1 MRWIVMTN
9 EEQQT
14 SALIATCAKEA
25 SGYILSC
32 AEQAG
37 LDRLAFLVN
46 VSAVLAAS
54 ALAAQPQDQ
63 LAAASRHI
71 QHALGLVHCREEDQ
85 SAPAK

>member
-1 MRWIVMTN
+1 MTE
-9 EEQQT
+9 EEQST
-14 SALIATCAKEA
+14 SALIAACAKEA

-37 LDRLAFLVN
+37 QDRLAFLMN

-63 LAAASRHI
+63 LAAASQHI
-71 QHALGLVHCREEDQ
+71 QHALGLVHCREDD
-85 SAPAK
+85 

>member
-1 MRWIVMTN
+1 MTD
-9 EEQQT
+9 EEQKNT
-14 SALIATCAKEA
+14 SALIAACAKEA

-37 LDRLAFLVN
+37 LDRLPFLVN
-46 VSAVLAAS
+46 VAAVLAAS

-71 QHALGLVHCREEDQ
+71 QHALGLVHCRQEDEAA
-85 SAPAK
+85 SGG

>member
-1 MRWIVMTN
+1 MTE
-9 EEQQT
+9 EEQNA
-14 SALIATCAKEA
+14 SVLIAACAKEA

-37 LDRLAFLVN
+37 LDRLAFLLN

-63 LAAASRHI
+63 LAAASQHI
-71 QHALGLVHCREEDQ
+71 QDALGLVHCREEAD
-85 SAPAK
+85 PARH

>member
-1 MRWIVMTN
+1 MTE
-9 EEQQT
+9 EEQNA
-14 SALIATCAKEA
+14 SVLIAACAKEA

-37 LDRLAFLVN
+37 LDRLACLLN

-63 LAAASRHI
+63 LAAASQHI
-71 QHALGLVHCREEDQ
+71 QDALGLVHCREEAD
-85 SAPAK
+85 PARH

>member
-1 MRWIVMTN
+1 MTE
-9 EEQQT
+9 EEQNA
-14 SALIATCAKEA
+14 SVLIAAYAKEA

-37 LDRLAFLVN
+37 LDRLAFLLN

-63 LAAASRHI
+63 LAAASQHI
-71 QHALGLVHCREEDQ
+71 QDALGLVHCREEAD
-85 SAPAK
+85 PARH

>member
-1 MRWIVMTN
+1 MTH
-9 EEQQT
+9 EEQQA
-14 SALIATCAKEA
+14 SALIAACAKEA

-63 LAAASRHI
+63 LAAASQHI
-71 QHALGLVHCREEDQ
+71 QHALGLVHCREED
-85 SAPAK
+85 AATPGR

>member
-1 MRWIVMTN
+1 MTD
-9 EEQQT
+9 EEQKT
-14 SALIATCAKEA
+14 SALIAACAKEA

-37 LDRLAFLVN
+37 LDRLSFLVN

-63 LAAASRHI
+63 LAAASQHI
-71 QHALGLVHCREEDQ
+71 QHALGLVHCREEDG
-85 SAPAK
+85 